1 MPLKGKSYKD
11 NGDKNGEEKITREII
26 KKISQS

>member
-11 NGDKNGEEKITREII
+11 NGDKNREEKITREII